1 MKTQEE
7 LEDELDWAEEEAK
20 KSHKEDMNSYGAGYD
35 RGYVAALKW
44 VLEQEED

>member
-7 LEDELDWAEEEAK
+7 LEDELVWAEDEAK
-20 KSHKEDMNSYGAGYD
+20 ASHEEDKDSYGAGYD